1 MQYYVMILIAV
12 VLLALQF
19 STNKFYQLCFGNTVT
34 TSLLFTALNG
44 LVTALLFFC
53 INGFHLAVTPYSLF
67 MGTVIAVLCC
77 SYTLIGFRM
86 FALGNMSVY
95 TMFLM
100 LGGMLLPYLYGV
112 VWLEESMSVWR
123 ILGVI
128 LLAVSMVFPV
138 LGARDDESKK
148 KTRTLFLLLCLV
160 VFTLNGFVSIASK
173 MYQISHRLIVGETDF
188 VVLSNGLNGL
198 ISTAAL
204 FVMCV
209 TRKTAPLSQPLT
221 GKSMGLIAGIVC
233 ASAACNGTSYLLQ
246 LIGAANVPASVLY
259 PLVTGG
265 MMVLSAVAGIIFFRE
280 IPDRKTAVGLIL
292 SFAATFLFLF

>member
-1 MQYYVMILIAV
+1 MYYLMILVAV

-19 STNKFYQLCFGNTVT
+19 CTNKFYQLRFGNAVT
-34 TSLLFTALNG
+34 ASLLFTALNG

-53 INGFHLAVTPYSLF
+53 IGGFRLAVTPYSF
-67 MGTVIAVLCC
+67 GMAAIIAILCC
-77 SYTLIGFRM
+77 TYTLIGFKM

-112 VWLEESMSVWR
+112 LWLEESVTVWR

-128 LLAVSMVFPV
+128 LLALSMVFPA
-138 LGARDDESKK
+138 LGTKDDETKK

-160 VFTLNGFVSIASK
+160 VFTLNGFVSITSK
-173 MYQISHRLIVGETDF
+173 MHQISDRLIVGENDF
-188 VVLSNGLNGL
+188 VILSNGLNGL
-198 ISTAAL
+198 ISSAAL
-204 FVMCV
+204 FVMCL
-209 TRKTAPLSQPLT
+209 TRRTAPLQEPLT
-221 GKSMGLIAGIVC
+221 GRSMGLIAGIIC
-233 ASAACNGTSYLLQ
+233 ASAACNGTSYMLQ

-259 PLVTGG
+259 PMVTGG
-265 MMVLSAVAGIIFFRE
+265 MMVLSAVAGMLFFRE
-280 IPDRKTAVGLIL
+280 YPDRKTAIGLLL